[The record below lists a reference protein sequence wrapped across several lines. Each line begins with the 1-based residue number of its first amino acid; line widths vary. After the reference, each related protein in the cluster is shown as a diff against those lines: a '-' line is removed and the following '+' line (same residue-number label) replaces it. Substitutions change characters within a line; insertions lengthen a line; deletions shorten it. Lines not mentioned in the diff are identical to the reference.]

1 MKTAGIIGGLGP
13 ETTAQF
19 YQEIIFN
26 SFQKYKESRPPLLIW
41 SIPLKYQIEEDLIT
55 RAEGEE
61 RYIPYL
67 QDAAKR
73 LESGGA
79 DFIVIPCNSVH
90 IFINEVKNAVNIP
103 VLSIVEETSNFLK
116 QKKINNIGLLATKST
131 VEKNLYQS
139 TLAKNNITI
148 TLPDNSEQEKIGKLI
163 NNLVINRRDNKN
175 RTELLEIIERLANKG
190 VKNVILAC
198 TDLQL
203 LTPKHDHVNI
213 YDSMAILAD
222 ATVREIL
229 IGKTPALG

>member
-19 YQEIIFN
+19 YLEIIFK
-26 SFQKYKESRPPLLIW
+26 SLQLFKKERPPLLIW

-55 RAEGEE
+55 KAEGEE

-90 IFINEVKNAVNIP
+90 IFINKVRSAVKIP
-103 VLSIVEETSNFLK
+103 VLSIVEETAEFLK
-116 QKKINNIGLLATKST
+116 QKNIKKIGLLATKST
-131 VEKNLYQS
+131 VGKELYQS
-139 TLAKNNITI
+139 LLKKNDIQI
-148 TLPDNSEQEKIGKLI
+148 TLPDNQDQEKIGNLI
-163 NNLVINRRDNKN
+163 NNLVINRYDEKDRV
-175 RTELLEIIERLANKG
+175 ELLKIIKRLSNKG
-190 VKNVILAC
+190 VKDIVLAC

-203 LTPKHDHVNI
+203 LTPKLDHINI
-213 YDSMAILAD
+213 YDSMAILAN

-229 IGKTPALG
+229 K

>member
-13 ETTAQF
+13 ETTSQF
-19 YQEIIFN
+19 YLEIIFDA
-26 SFQKYKESRPPLLIW
+26 FQKNKVERPPLLIW

-55 RAEGEE
+55 KAEGED

-90 IFINEVKNAVNIP
+90 IFINEVRKSVKIP
-103 VLSIVEETSNFLK
+103 VLSIVEETSDFLK
-116 QKKINNIGLLATKST
+116 SKAVSEIGLLATKST
-131 VEKNLYQS
+131 VDKNLYQ
-139 TLAKNNITI
+139 LPLENNGIKI
-148 TLPDNSEQEKIGKLI
+148 TLPDIQDQGKIGMLI
-163 NNLVINRRDNKN
+163 NNLVVNRYDDKDRA
-175 RTELLEIIERLANKG
+175 ELLKIIERLSNKG
-190 VKNVILAC
+190 VKDVVLAC

-203 LTPKHDHVNI
+203 LTPTHDHVNI

-229 IGKTPALG
+229 K

>member
-1 MKTAGIIGGLGP
+1 MKTACIIGGLVP
-13 ETTAQF
+13 ETTSQF
-19 YQEIIFN
+19 YLEVIFDA
-26 SFQKYKESRPPLLIW
+26 FQKNKVERPPLLMW
-41 SIPLKYQIEEDLIT
+41 SIPLKYKIEEDLIT

-90 IFINEVKNAVNIP
+90 IFINEIRKSVKIP

-116 QKKINNIGLLATKST
+116 EKSVSEIGLLATKST
-131 VEKNLYQS
+131 VDKKLYQLPLEKNGIII
-139 TLAKNNITI
+139 A
-148 TLPDNSEQEKIGKLI
+148 LPDVQDQEKIGTLI
-163 NNLVINRRDNKN
+163 NNIVVNRYDDKDRA
-175 RTELLEIIERLANKG
+175 ELLNIIERLSNKS
-190 VKNVILAC
+190 VKDVVLAC

-203 LTPKHDHVNI
+203 LTPTHDHVNI

-229 IGKTPALG
+229 K

>member
-13 ETTAQF
+13 ETTSQF
-19 YQEIIFN
+19 YLEIIFDA
-26 SFQKYKESRPPLLIW
+26 FQKNKVERPPLLIW

-55 RAEGEE
+55 RAEGED

-67 QDAAKR
+67 QDAARR

-90 IFINEVKNAVNIP
+90 IFINEVRKSVKIP
-103 VLSIVEETSNFLK
+103 VLSIVEETSDFLK
-116 QKKINNIGLLATKST
+116 GKSVSEIGLLATKST

-139 TLAKNNITI
+139 PLENNGIKI
-148 TLPDNSEQEKIGKLI
+148 TLPDVQDQEKIGTLI
-163 NNLVINRRDNKN
+163 NNLVVNRYDDKD
-175 RTELLEIIERLANKG
+175 RTELLKIIERLSNKG
-190 VKNVILAC
+190 VKDVVLAC

-203 LTPKHDHVNI
+203 LTPTHDHVNI

-229 IGKTPALG
+229 Q

>member
-13 ETTAQF
+13 ETTSQF
-19 YQEIIFN
+19 YLEIIFDA
-26 SFQKYKESRPPLLIW
+26 FQKNTFERPPLLIW

-55 RAEGEE
+55 KAEGEE

-73 LESGGA
+73 LEDGGA

-90 IFINEVKNAVNIP
+90 IFMDEVRKSVRIP
-103 VLSIVEETSNFLK
+103 VLSIVEETSDFLK
-116 QKKINNIGLLATKST
+116 EKGVCEIGLLATKST
-131 VEKNLYQS
+131 VDKNLYQLS
-139 TLAKNNITI
+139 LGENGIKI
-148 TLPDNSEQEKIGKLI
+148 TLPGDQDQAKIGTLI
-163 NNLVINRRDNKN
+163 NNLVVNRYDEKD
-175 RTELLEIIERLANKG
+175 RTELIKIIKRLSNKG
-190 VKNVILAC
+190 VKDVVLAC

-203 LTPKHDHVNI
+203 LTPTHDHVNI

-229 IGKTPALG
+229 K

>member
-19 YQEIIFN
+19 YQEIIFD
-26 SFQKYKESRPPLLIW
+26 SFQKNKLERPPLLIW

-55 RAEGEE
+55 KAEGEE

-67 QDAAKR
+67 QDAARR

-90 IFINEVKNAVNIP
+90 IFINEVRSSVKIP
-103 VLSIVEETSNFLK
+103 VLSIVEETSDFLK
-116 QKKINNIGLLATKST
+116 SKNINEIGLLATKST
-131 VEKNLYQS
+131 VEKSLYQS
-139 TLAKNNITI
+139 PLEKNNITI
-148 TLPDNSEQEKIGKLI
+148 TLPDTQDQGKIGTLI
-163 NNLVINRRDNKN
+163 NNLVINRYDDKDRA
-175 RTELLEIIERLANKG
+175 ELLEIIGRLSEKG
-190 VKNVILAC
+190 IKDVVLAC

-229 IGKTPALG
+229 K

>member
-19 YQEIIFN
+19 YQEIIFD
-26 SFQKYKESRPPLLIW
+26 SFQKNKLERPPLLIW

-55 RAEGEE
+55 KAEGED

-67 QDAAKR
+67 QDAARR

-90 IFINEVKNAVNIP
+90 IFIDEVRNAVKIP
-103 VLSIVEETSNFLK
+103 VLSIVEETSAFLK
-116 QKKINNIGLLATKST
+116 SKNISNVGLLATKST
-131 VEKNLYQS
+131 VDKKLYQMP
-139 TLAKNNITI
+139 LEANQIGI
-148 TLPDNSEQEKIGKLI
+148 TLPDQEDQNKIGTLI
-163 NNLVINRRDNKN
+163 NNLVINRYDDKDRA
-175 RTELLEIIERLANKG
+175 ELLEVIERLSNKG
-190 VKNVILAC
+190 LKDVVLAC

-229 IGKTPALG
+229 Q

>member
-13 ETTAQF
+13 ETTSQF
-19 YQEIIFN
+19 YLEIIFDA
-26 SFQKYKESRPPLLIW
+26 FQKNTIERPPLLIW

-55 RAEGEE
+55 KAEGEE

-73 LESGGA
+73 LESGAA

-90 IFINEVKNAVNIP
+90 IFIDEVRKSVRIP
-103 VLSIVEETSNFLK
+103 VLSIVEETSDFLK
-116 QKKINNIGLLATKST
+116 GKGVSEIGLLATKST
-131 VEKNLYQS
+131 VEKNLYQ
-139 TLAKNNITI
+139 LPLEKNGIKI
-148 TLPDNSEQEKIGKLI
+148 TLPDAQDQAKIGTLI
-163 NNLVINRRDNKN
+163 NNLVVNRYDEKDRA
-175 RTELLEIIERLANKG
+175 ELLKIIERLSNKG
-190 VKNVILAC
+190 FKDVVLAC

-203 LTPKHDHVNI
+203 LTPTHDHVNI

-229 IGKTPALG
+229 K

>member
-26 SFQKYKESRPPLLIW
+26 SFQKNKLERPPLLIW
-41 SIPLKYQIEEDLIT
+41 SIPLEYQIEEDLIT
-55 RAEGEE
+55 KAVGEE

-73 LESGGA
+73 LEAGGA

-90 IFINEVKNAVNIP
+90 IFINDVRNAVKIP
-103 VLSIVEETSNFLK
+103 VLSIVEETSSFLK
-116 QKKINNIGLLATKST
+116 SKNIHEIGLLATKST
-131 VEKNLYQS
+131 VDKNLYQS
-139 TLAKNNITI
+139 PLTTNDISI
-148 TLPDNSEQEKIGKLI
+148 TLPDEEDQGKIGTLI
-163 NNLVINRRDNKN
+163 NNLVVNRYDDKDRA
-175 RTELLEIIERLANKG
+175 ELLEIIGRLSNKG
-190 VKNVILAC
+190 IKNVVLAC

-203 LTPKHDHVNI
+203 LTPKHDNVNI
-213 YDSMAILAD
+213 YDSMAILAE

-229 IGKTPALG
+229 K